1 MNQEDIIRMAREAGF
16 CEPNPHDGYMGLA
29 YDYRDGAD
37 TGASLERFAALVA
50 AAEREA
56 CAELVV
62 RGTDEPVQTKTLE
75 ILRKERERIVD
86 AIRAR
91 SEK

>member
-1 MNQEDIIRMAREAGF
+1 MAQEDIVKMARKAGIAKYGLGWTCWEGQLEA
-16 CEPNPHDGYMGLA
+16 
-29 YDYRDGAD
+29 
-37 TGASLERFAALVA
+37 FAALVA

-62 RGTDEPVQTKTLE
+62 RGTDKPVQTKTLE
-75 ILRKERERIVD
+75 ILRKERERIAA

-91 SEK
+91 GNK

>member
-1 MNQEDIIRMAREAGF
+1 MDREDIIRMALEAGF

-29 YDYRDGAD
+29 YDCRDGAD

-50 AAEREA
+50 AVARAEENEECAKA
-56 CAELVV
+56 CEETTASWTQDLYNS
-62 RGTDEPVQTKTLE
+62 GCMDCAA
-75 ILRKERERIVD
+75 

-91 SEK
+91 G